1 MRFGGKLLA
10 LCVLCCALLAGHAQA
25 QPAVSPEGG
34 WGLPELM
41 QSLAQVRSASARFT
55 ERQAMRMLNAPLVTS
70 GTLTYVA
77 PDYMQKI
84 TTAPVPERFVLD
96 HGEVTISGGTDNQ
109 THTFALANYPQI
121 GGLVEGILATLGG
134 DLPRLN
140 RFYVVQLT
148 GSPAAWQLLLQPKNA
163 ELAKFIKW
171 TRIGGSQNR
180 LNAVT
185 TESSNGDYS
194 EMSIVEDVNDAG

>member
-1 MRFGGKLLA
+1 MQTLA
-10 LCVLCCALLAGHAQA
+10 EVK
-25 QPAVSPEGG
+25 
-34 WGLPELM
+34 
-41 QSLAQVRSASARFT
+41 SASARFT

-70 GTLTYVA
+70 GTLSFVA

-96 HGEVTISGGTDNQ
+96 HGEVTITGGTDNQ
-109 THTFALANYPQI
+109 THRFALTNYPQI
-121 GGLVEGILATLGG
+121 GGLVEGILATLAG

-148 GSPAAWQLLLQPKNA
+148 GSPAAWQLLLQPRSA